1 MKRALFFIFAVII
14 IISLTSCTSSTQQY
28 QTEFFGTF
36 DTMVSVIGY
45 AESQNEF
52 TKTAQLIHD
61 EFDYLNKLF
70 DIYNDYNSINNI
82 KTINDNAGSTVEVD
96 PLIIELI
103 KDAKKWHQ
111 KTNGAVNIAL
121 GPVLKI
127 WHDYRTAGIEH
138 PEKAQLPP
146 MELLEEA
153 AKHCDINKVVID
165 EKNNTV
171 TIEQEM
177 RLDVG
182 SVAKGFAAQKT
193 AEKLMDIGIDNI
205 LISAGGNVRAIGAP
219 ADDRTK
225 WGVGL
230 KDPDSTLAYST
241 SAENLL
247 DVAYVDGLS
256 VVTSGSYERYYTVNE
271 KNYHHIIDNKTLMP
285 SEYYKSVTVITNDST
300 TADVLST
307 ALFVMAPDDALEF
320 VEDLDEVEALWV
332 LADGEIIRSSG
343 MAAYLRDIGGASN
356 R

>member
-1 MKRALFFIFAVII
+1 MKRAIIIFAVII
-14 IISLTSCTSSTQQY
+14 ILSLTGCTNSIQQY

-36 DTMVSVIGY
+36 DTVVSVIGY
-45 AESQNEF
+45 AKSQDEF
-52 TKTAQLIHD
+52 SQTAQLIYD

-70 DIYNDYNSINNI
+70 DIYNDYDGINNI
-82 KTINDNAGSTVEVD
+82 KTINDNAGTAVDVD

-103 KDAKKWHQ
+103 KEAKEWHE

-127 WHDYRTAGIEH
+127 WHDYRTAGIEN
-138 PEKAQLPP
+138 PEGAELPP
-146 MELLEEA
+146 MEMLEEA
-153 AKHCDINKVVID
+153 AKRCDIDKVVLD
-165 EKNNTV
+165 EENGTV
-171 TIEQEM
+171 KIEPGM

-193 AEKLMDIGIDNI
+193 SEKLIDMGIDNM

-241 SAENLL
+241 SEKNLL
-247 DVAYVDGLS
+247 DVAYVKGLS
-256 VVTSGSYERYYTVNE
+256 VVTSGSYERYYTVDE
-271 KNYHHIIDNKTLMP
+271 TDYHHIIDEKTLMP
-285 SEYYKSVTVITNDST
+285 SVYYKSVTVITKDST

-307 ALFVMAPDDALEF
+307 ALFVMNPDDALEF
-320 VEDLDEVEALWV
+320 VEGLDEVEALWV
-332 LADGEIIRSSG
+332 LADGEIMRSSE

>member
-1 MKRALFFIFAVII
+1 MKRAVMLIFAII
-14 IISLTSCTSSTQQY
+14 IILSLPGCTSSMQQY

-36 DTMVSVIGY
+36 DTVVSVIGY
-45 AESQNEF
+45 AKSQDEF
-52 TKTAQLIHD
+52 TKTAQLIYD

-70 DIYNDYNSINNI
+70 DIYNDYEGINNI
-82 KTINDNAGSTVEVD
+82 KTINDNAGTAVEVD

-103 KDAKKWHQ
+103 KEAKEWHE

-127 WHDYRTAGIEH
+127 WHDFRTAGIEN
-138 PEKAQLPP
+138 PEGAELPP
-146 MELLEEA
+146 IELLEEA
-153 AKHCDINKVVID
+153 AKHCDIDKVVID
-165 EKNNTV
+165 EENGTV
-171 TIEQEM
+171 MIEQGM

-193 AEKLMDIGIDNI
+193 AEKLIDMGIDNI

-241 SAENLL
+241 SEENLL

-256 VVTSGSYERYYTVNE
+256 VVTSGSYERYYTVDE
-271 KNYHHIIDNKTLMP
+271 KNYHHIIDEKTLMP
-285 SEYYKSVTVITNDST
+285 SQYYKSVTVITKDST

-307 ALFVMAPDDALEF
+307 ALFVMNQDDALKF
-320 VEDLDEVEALWV
+320 VEGLDEVEALWV
-332 LADGEIIRSSG
+332 LADGEIMRSSG